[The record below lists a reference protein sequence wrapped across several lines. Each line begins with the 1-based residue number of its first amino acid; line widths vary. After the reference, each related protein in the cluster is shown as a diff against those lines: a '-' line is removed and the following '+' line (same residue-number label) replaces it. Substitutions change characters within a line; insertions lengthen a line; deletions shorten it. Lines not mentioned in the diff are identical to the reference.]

1 MQGMRPLTYR
11 IALIQRSCY
20 AGMQGSY
27 PLPELLRAQGL
38 QHQVL
43 VGRHHLKDVVALY
56 FRM

>member
-1 MQGMRPLTYR
+1 MRPLAYR